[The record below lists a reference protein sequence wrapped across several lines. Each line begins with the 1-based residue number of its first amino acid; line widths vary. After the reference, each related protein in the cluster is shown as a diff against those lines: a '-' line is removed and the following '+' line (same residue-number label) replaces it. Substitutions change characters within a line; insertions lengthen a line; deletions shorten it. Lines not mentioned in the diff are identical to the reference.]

1 MSPEKLSLIEYRI
14 SRAKE
19 TLDDALY
26 LAEEER
32 WNSVVNRLYY
42 ACFYMTVALLVKH
55 DLPHKTHTGAKSQL
69 NLHFAKTGLISKEMR
84 IFYNRLF
91 FERNTGDYD
100 EFVYT
105 DQQTAEELIASA
117 KQYLTKIE
125 KLIRADKP

>member
-1 MSPEKLSLIEYRI
+1 MSPEKASLIEYRI

-19 TLDDALY
+19 ALDDALY
-26 LAEEER
+26 LAKEER

-42 ACFYMTVALLVKH
+42 ACFYITVALLVKH
-55 DLPHKTHTGAKSQL
+55 NLPHKTHTGTKSQL
-69 NLHFAKTGLISKEMR
+69 NLHFAKTGLITKKMR

-105 DQQTAEELIASA
+105 EPATAQELMATA
-117 KQYLTKIE
+117 K
-125 KLIRADKP
+125 